1 MSKVVLARKRSFP
14 TVTDQFCGAG
24 GSSQA
29 ARRLGL
35 EVQLAMNHWQLAI
48 ETHNTNFP
56 ETHHDCTDISAVDP
70 GRYWPTDI
78 LITSPECTNHSIAK
92 GSRRRSQQM
101 RLFGD
106 NGTDPAAERSRA
118 TMWDVVRFAETH
130 RYRMIIVENVV
141 DARAWLLFDNWLQ
154 AMHTLGYRHH
164 IVYLNS
170 MFAHLRPLKNP
181 RHGDF
186 APQSRDRMYV
196 VFWKREHV
204 APDLEIRPLAWCPV
218 CERDVEAVQTWKRT
232 QAVRRFG
239 GRWGRYGNQYYYV
252 CPHCSRSRK
261 LVRVEPYFYAA
272 ANAIDWSIAAT
283 RIGDRKTPLKAR
295 TVARIRKGLE
305 MFSGHHL
312 VVDLSHTHGY
322 DRRSVPVSSRL
333 PTQTT
338 SQTAGLLVLPFM
350 LETAY
355 AGTRNPRG
363 VQAAMATQ
371 TARQSQALV
380 LPPLLVHLRNNQD
393 VSGVDDTLNTI
404 TAGGGHHGVLM
415 PPFLLGYA
423 NGDSPPKGA
432 DEPLRTFHTQNG
444 QGVVVPPF
452 MTSDGILPT
461 QTTAQMTGLTLPPF
475 MVSYYGSNGSLR
487 DVGREMGAIT
497 TVDRHAL
504 VSPEQLIEECGFR
517 MLQPHEIGRGM
528 AFDDGYVVMGNN
540 REKVRQYGNA
550 VTPPAMELL
559 LQRCLETLQ

>member
-1 MSKVVLARKRSFP
+1 MSKIVLGRKRSFP

-56 ETHHDCTDISAVDP
+56 ETHHDCADISAVDP
-70 GRYWPTDI
+70 RRYWPTDI

-92 GSRRRSQQM
+92 GSRLRSRQR

-106 NGTDPAAERSRA
+106 NEADPAAERSRA
-118 TMWDVVRFAETH
+118 TMWDVVRFAEVH

-154 AMHTLGYRHH
+154 AMHTLGYHHH

-170 MFAHLRPLKNP
+170 MFAHLRPLENP

-196 VFWKREHV
+196 VFWKRGHV
-204 APDLEIRPLAWCPV
+204 APDLEIRPLAWCPA
-218 CERDVEAVQTWKRT
+218 CERDVEAVQVWKRT

-252 CPHCSRSRK
+252 CPHCSQSRK
-261 LVRVEPYFYAA
+261 LVRIEPYFYAA
-272 ANAIDWSIAAT
+272 ANAIDWALPAE
-283 RIGDRKTPLKAR
+283 RIGDRTHPLKPK
-295 TVARIRKGLE
+295 TMARIRKGLE
-305 MFSGHHL
+305 MFAGQHL
-312 VVDLSHTHGY
+312 VVDLSRTHGH
-322 DRRSVPVSSRL
+322 DRRSVPISSRL

-338 SQTAGLLVLPFM
+338 AQTTGLLVLPFM
-350 LETAY
+350 VETAF
-355 AGTRNPRG
+355 AGTRKPCG
-363 VQAAMATQ
+363 VNEVMATQ
-371 TARQSQALV
+371 TTQQSHGLV
-380 LPPLLVHLRNNQD
+380 LPPFLTINYTPGY
-393 VSGVDDTLNTI
+393 SKGVNGAMATI
-404 TAGGGHHGVLM
+404 TSQDHHGLVV

-475 MVSYYGSNGSLR
+475 LVSYYGSNGNLR

-504 VSPEQLIEECGFR
+504 VSPEQLIDECGFR
-517 MLQPHEIGRGM
+517 MLQPHEIGWGM
-528 AFDDGYVVMGNN
+528 AFDDGYIVMGNN